1 MRHVALGR
9 SGLTVGVVGLG
20 TLTWGRRTPAEEARA
35 MLGRFLSAGGDLVDT
50 AHGYGDGEAETI
62 LGALL
67 DEVGRDNVT
76 VVTKAGVVRGPS
88 GSVVDTSRRTL
99 MRQLDTSLSR
109 LRTHHV
115 DVWLVNAWS
124 ARTPL
129 EETLSALEWAWRS
142 GRARYVGV
150 SNYSGWQLA
159 RAVSL
164 AERLGMPLVCDE
176 VEYSL
181 LDRGAEHEV
190 LPAAEALGAGVLA
203 WSPLGRGVLTG
214 KYATSTPS
222 DSRGAS
228 TDFAGFVQARLGE
241 QSAQVVGAVTTA
253 ARGLRL
259 TPATLSLAWVLSR
272 PAVSAAVVGPRNERQ
287 LANLLEGVDTTVP
300 AEIAAVL
307 DEVSASSL

>member
-1 MRHVALGR
+1 MLSRL
-9 SGLTVGVVGLG
+9 LT
-20 TLTWGRRTPAEEARA
+20 
-35 MLGRFLSAGGDLVDT
+35 AGGDLVDT
-50 AHGYGDGEAETI
+50 APGYGDGEAETI
-62 LGALL
+62 LGGLL

-76 VVTKAGVVRGPS
+76 VVTKAGVVRGPT

-124 ARTPL
+124 PRTPI

-164 AERLGMPLVCDE
+164 AERLGMPLVSDE

-214 KYATSTPS
+214 KYATATPS

-228 TDFAGFVQARLGE
+228 TDFAGFVQTRLTE
-241 QSAQVVGAVTTA
+241 QSAQVVGAVATA

-259 TPATLSLAWVLSR
+259 TPATLSLAWVLTR
-272 PAVSAAVVGPRNERQ
+272 PAVSAALVGPRNERQ
-287 LANLLEGVDTTVP
+287 LAQLLDGLEATLPT
-300 AEIAAVL
+300 EIVSVL